1 MRYDK
6 KSNDLQLKVVASYFP
21 PPRPCFRFS
30 PLDIPPPIL
39 YDSPKSYTDVRLP
52 AAFRKKLRRGHLQG
66 FFHFSKNNLGQRLS
80 PLSPRRK
87 AGDPVTEN
95 KQDKQE
101 LFQIGEVCKAMG
113 LSRRILLNY
122 EELGLL
128 TPAMRREDKGF
139 RYYSA
144 DNLAHIRVIR
154 NLQELG
160 LSLSAIR
167 SYFGDTGQLEDQ
179 IQHLVD
185 LRNRLDQY
193 IAQLRMRQGEAT
205 DPEVCMVTL
214 PAFTAYCRDFSGA
227 DLQAKTA
234 LLRQTYIDAAHS
246 YSLDFH
252 SRMCT
257 QLSIRNPDSGTFI
270 IPVSPESQ
278 GPCIRKFDQTSALSL
293 FFRGAYEEFPPL
305 HARLLA
311 YAEAHGMT
319 PHGYFR
325 NIYIEGPPTHGSNK
339 AAYASQLTLP
349 IKFMDV

>member
-1 MRYDK
+1 MIPALIILLLAFLLLGMPIYVSLGLGSFLSLSFFSDG
-6 KSNDLQLKVVASYFP
+6 NPMMLIQ
-21 PPRPCFRFS
+21 RFFAGIDTFGLMAL
-30 PLDIPPPIL
+30 PFFIL
-39 YDSPKSYTDVRLP
+39 
-52 AAFRKKLRRGHLQG
+52 AA
-66 FFHFSKNNLGQRLS
+66 NLMDTG
-80 PLSPRRK
+80 
-87 AGDPVTEN
+87 
-95 KQDKQE
+95 
-101 LFQIGEVCKAMG
+101 G

-278 GPCIRKFDQTSALSL
+278 GSCIRKFDQTSALSL

>member
-1 MRYDK
+1 
-6 KSNDLQLKVVASYFP
+6 
-21 PPRPCFRFS
+21 
-30 PLDIPPPIL
+30 
-39 YDSPKSYTDVRLP
+39 
-52 AAFRKKLRRGHLQG
+52 
-66 FFHFSKNNLGQRLS
+66 
-80 PLSPRRK
+80 
-87 AGDPVTEN
+87 
-95 KQDKQE
+95 
-101 LFQIGEVCKAMG
+101 
-113 LSRRILLNY
+113 
-122 EELGLL
+122 
-128 TPAMRREDKGF
+128 
-139 RYYSA
+139 
-144 DNLAHIRVIR
+144 
-154 NLQELG
+154 
-160 LSLSAIR
+160 
-167 SYFGDTGQLEDQ
+167 
-179 IQHLVD
+179 
-185 LRNRLDQY
+185 
-193 IAQLRMRQGEAT
+193 
-205 DPEVCMVTL
+205 MVTL

>member
-1 MRYDK
+1 M
-6 KSNDLQLKVVASYFP
+6 
-21 PPRPCFRFS
+21 
-30 PLDIPPPIL
+30 
-39 YDSPKSYTDVRLP
+39 
-52 AAFRKKLRRGHLQG
+52 
-66 FFHFSKNNLGQRLS
+66 
-80 PLSPRRK
+80 
-87 AGDPVTEN
+87 TEN
-95 KQDKQE
+95 RQNKQE
-101 LFQIGEVCKAMG
+101 LFQIGEVCKTMG

-179 IQHLVD
+179 IQRLVD

-227 DLQAKTA
+227 DLQEKTS

-257 QLSIRNPDSGTFI
+257 QLFIRNPDSGTFI

-325 NIYIEGPPTHGSNK
+325 NIYIEGPPHPRLQQDRLRLPADSAHQVHGRISARKCRKK
-339 AAYASQLTLP
+339 APPLAALLP
-349 IKFMDV
+349 SLPLSPAKNAKTRRPLGRRVCIAAA

>member
-1 MRYDK
+1 M
-6 KSNDLQLKVVASYFP
+6 
-21 PPRPCFRFS
+21 
-30 PLDIPPPIL
+30 
-39 YDSPKSYTDVRLP
+39 
-52 AAFRKKLRRGHLQG
+52 
-66 FFHFSKNNLGQRLS
+66 
-80 PLSPRRK
+80 
-87 AGDPVTEN
+87 TEN
-95 KQDKQE
+95 RQNKQE
-101 LFQIGEVCKAMG
+101 LFQIGEVCKTMG

-179 IQHLVD
+179 IQRLVD

-227 DLQAKTA
+227 DLQEKTS

-257 QLSIRNPDSGTFI
+257 QLFIRNPDSGTFI

-278 GPCIRKFDQTSALSL
+278 GSCIRKFDQTSALSL

-339 AAYASQLTLP
+339 TAYASQLTLP